1 MVREANIAMDRGA
14 FRANDRAAARAVL
27 DKFDAIF
34 AVLIDDD
41 AQRLAALG
49 ISAGAATASDAEI
62 DALVAERQSARKRKD
77 FKAADKIRQ
86 ELADRGILLEDIK
99 DGGIRWKRK

>member
-14 FRANDRAAARAVL
+14 FRSNDRAAARAVL

-49 ISAGAATASDAEI
+49 ISPRGPSASDAEI
-62 DALVAERQSARKRKD
+62 DALVAERQAARKRKD
-77 FKAADKIRQ
+77 FKTADKIRQ

>member
-1 MVREANIAMDRGA
+1 MIREANIAMDRGA
-14 FRANDRAAARAVL
+14 FRAGDRAAARAVL
-27 DKFDAIF
+27 DKFDAVF

-49 ISAGAATASDAEI
+49 ISSGATAADAEI
-62 DALVAERQSARKRKD
+62 EALVAERQAARKRKD